1 MKITIPV
8 WNIVN
13 GSDCPLDI
21 VLTQDDLER
30 IALQRAK
37 DFFDSN
43 AKIIQ
48 SVGNIKVEL

>member
-30 IALQRAK
+30 LAMEKARSQ
-37 DFFDSN
+37 FEYN
-43 AKIIQ
+43 VKIIQ